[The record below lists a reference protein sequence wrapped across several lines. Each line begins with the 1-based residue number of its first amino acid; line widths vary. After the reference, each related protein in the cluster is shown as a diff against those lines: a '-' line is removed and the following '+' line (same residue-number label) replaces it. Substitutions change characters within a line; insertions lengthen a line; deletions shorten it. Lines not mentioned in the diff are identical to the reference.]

1 MNLIHLSPGQ
11 TIRQYTGDES
21 IHPIPFSSADP
32 RPREAM

>member
-21 IHPIPFSSADP
+21 THSILFRSADA